1 MTLAPPSP
9 TPGGPAPEEP
19 ATAGDVAPSGLV
31 PFDVVDRV
39 TLRDVARLA
48 RFADGLAAGTVAVTE
63 RRALAVAE
71 RIERVCEEIHHRHDA
86 EETLLWPLLERHAGR
101 ALDLSGLRDDHLA
114 LRGLLGEVRRLARGV
129 LAALLQRPT
138 ALATAEDFV
147 RMRTL
152 ARRLAE
158 LTDLLDEHL
167 RDSARELTDAVA
179 AVPKDAWR
187 RATRALF
194 ATAPDRAFTAVR
206 AREAATPDEARPLA
220 AALGRGIA
228 GPFTRRAVR
237 RHDRLVFGE

>member
-9 TPGGPAPEEP
+9 TPAPGGPAPEEP
-19 ATAGDVAPSGLV
+19 ATAGDLV
-31 PFDVVDRV
+31 PFGVVDRV
-39 TLRDVARLA
+39 TLRDVGRLA

-71 RIERVCEEIHHRHDA
+71 RIERVCEEIHHRHGA

-101 ALDLSGLRDDHLA
+101 ALDLSGLRDDHVA

-138 ALATAEDFV
+138 ALATAEDFG

-179 AVPKDAWR
+179 AVPRDAWR

-194 ATAPDRAFTAVR
+194 ATAPDRVFTAVR
-206 AREAATPDEARPLA
+206 AHEAATPDEARPLA
-220 AALGRGIA
+220 AALGRGVA
-228 GPFTRRAVR
+228 GPFARRAVR